1 MNGRLNDSAMLPL
14 SRDAGRMA
22 WLIVWLLVKVC
33 AHEHNA
39 VRYPA
44 TASV

>member
-1 MNGRLNDSAMLPL
+1 MNGRLNDSAVLPL

-22 WLIVWLLVKVC
+22 WLVVWLLVKAG

-39 VRYPA
+39 VRCPA
-44 TASV
+44 AASV